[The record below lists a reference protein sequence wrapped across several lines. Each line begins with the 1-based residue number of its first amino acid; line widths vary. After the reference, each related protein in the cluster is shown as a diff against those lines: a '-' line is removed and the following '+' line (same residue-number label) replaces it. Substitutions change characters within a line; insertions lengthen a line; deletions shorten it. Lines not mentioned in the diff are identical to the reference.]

1 MNLLSFTTVQT
12 SVLFCILLACSA
24 FFSAVEIAFF
34 SLSPGKVRS
43 MVRHA
48 VFGATIV
55 ERLRKNPQR
64 LLVTVLLGNN
74 LVNIFA
80 AALATQLSLALFGS
94 LGIGIATGVVTL
106 VVLVFGELFPK
117 AIAHAH
123 ARSLACKT
131 AYAVLSLQYL
141 LFPIIVPL
149 EYCTRLFFR
158 LTGTSHRLPNVSE
171 DEIRSLMHI
180 GVEEGSVERHEREF
194 VDRLFQFSDS
204 TLDTIMMPI
213 ADVVMVDG
221 ENSVNQVADFIAR
234 SGYSRFPVY
243 EKNRQNIVGVAH
255 IKKIF
260 RATLSHEERSEL
272 IVRFAKQTHVLAPD
286 TKLIDAFYQMQ
297 NTRIPHALVKQNDGK
312 IVGFVTIEDVLEE
325 LVGEIYDES
334 DKRKY
339 WKGPETV

>member
-1 MNLLSFTTVQT
+1 IET
-12 SVLFCILLACSA
+12 SALFLILLALSA

-43 MVRHA
+43 MVRRG
-48 VFGATIV
+48 VSGATIV

-80 AALATQLSLALFGS
+80 AALATQLSLAVFGS
-94 LGIGIATGVVTL
+94 FGIGVATGAVTL
-106 VVLVFGELFPK
+106 VVLVFGEIFPK

-123 ARSLACKT
+123 ARRLACKT
-131 AYAVLSLQYL
+131 AYLVLALQYL

-158 LTGTSHRLPNVSE
+158 LTGTSHRPQKVSE

-180 GVEEGSVERHEREF
+180 GVEEGSMEQHEREF
-194 VDRLFQFSDS
+194 VDRLFQFSDI

-213 ADVVMVDG
+213 DAVIMVDG
-221 ENSVNQVADFIAR
+221 ESLVHDVADFIAR

-243 EKNRQNIVGVAH
+243 EKNKQNIVGVAH

-260 RATLSHEERSEL
+260 RATLSPEERDQP
-272 IVRFAKQTHVLAPD
+272 IVQFAKQTLTFSPA
-286 TKLIDAFYQMQ
+286 TRLIDAFYQMQ
-297 NTRIPHALVKQNDGK
+297 STRIPHALVKKDNATV
-312 IVGFVTIEDVLEE
+312 VGFVTIEDVLEE

-339 WKGPETV
+339 WKPTHVS

>member
-1 MNLLSFTTVQT
+1 MSIIATAL
-12 SVLFCILLACSA
+12 LFCILLACSA

-43 MVRHA
+43 MVRRA
-48 VFGATIV
+48 IPGATIV

-80 AALATQLSLALFGS
+80 AALATQLSLAVFGS
-94 LGIGIATGVVTL
+94 FGIGVATGAVTL
-106 VVLVFGELFPK
+106 VVLVFGEIFPK

-123 ARSLACKT
+123 ARRLACKT
-131 AYAVLSLQYL
+131 AYIILTLQYI
-141 LFPIIVPL
+141 LFPIIVSL
-149 EYCTRLFFR
+149 EYFTRLFFR
-158 LTGTSHRLPNVSE
+158 LTGTSHRPKNVSA

-180 GVEEGSVERHEREF
+180 GVEEGSVEQHEQEF
-194 VDRLFQFSDS
+194 VDRLFQFSDI

-213 ADVVMVDG
+213 TEVIMVDG
-221 ENSVNQVADFIAR
+221 ESLVDNVADFIAK
-234 SGYSRFPVY
+234 SGYSRFPIY

-260 RATLSHEERSEL
+260 RATLSPEERNQP
-272 IVRFAKQTHVLAPD
+272 IVQFAKQTLTFFPE
-286 TKLIDAFYQMQ
+286 TRLIDAFYQMQ
-297 NTRIPHALVKQNDGK
+297 KTRIPHALVKQKDAT

-339 WKGPETV
+339 WKGPQAS